1 MQVGRRNDHPE
12 WSEAKSKED
21 KCVAR
26 KILIAKNA
34 SRAMLLADILFQIFL
49 TVKRLQILFHQ
60 QFEE

>member
-26 KILIAKNA
+26 KILIAKIA
-34 SRAMLLADILFQIFL
+34 SRVIIKTRRRDETVYDWAQQSQVGKIYSLA
-49 TVKRLQILFHQ
+49 
-60 QFEE
+60 